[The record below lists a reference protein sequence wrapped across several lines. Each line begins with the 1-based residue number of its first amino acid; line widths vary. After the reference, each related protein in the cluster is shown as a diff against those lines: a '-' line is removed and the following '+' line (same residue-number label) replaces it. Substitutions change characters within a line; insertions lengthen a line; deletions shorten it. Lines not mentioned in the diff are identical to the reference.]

1 MADAEKKQKKSKIAE
16 ALGAS
21 LDIIAPEVEDGTIL
35 RFDVVIDNVDEKGG
49 ENTYTYAALY
59 VGDKWWVTGQG
70 RLLNQAYDSTLAFLT
85 AVAKWKVRDIQ
96 IATKFESIR

>member
-35 RFDVVIDNVDEKGG
+35 RFDVVIDNEDTKGPHA
-49 ENTYTYAALY
+49 YTYAALY
-59 VGDKWWVTGQG
+59 AASKWWVTGEG

-85 AVAKWKVRDIQ
+85 AVAKWKVTGIEV
-96 IATKFESIR
+96 ATTFDPIR